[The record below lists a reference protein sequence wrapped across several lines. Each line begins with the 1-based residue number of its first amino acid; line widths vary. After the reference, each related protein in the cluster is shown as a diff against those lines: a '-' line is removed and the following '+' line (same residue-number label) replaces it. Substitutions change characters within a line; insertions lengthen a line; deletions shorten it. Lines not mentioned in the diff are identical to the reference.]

1 MSAGRPVRSHSDAPI
16 AANPAM
22 QQKPIRVEICNEKYP
37 LRVAPEDEAYMREV
51 ARLVDRRMR
60 SALENHPG
68 HPKLTAAVIT
78 ALSLAEDL
86 MQERDGREDTEE
98 RVRTELS
105 EILDELGNA
114 LPPEEGGM
122 EESTSAS

>member
-1 MSAGRPVRSHSDAPI
+1 MPKKS
-16 AANPAM
+16 
-22 QQKPIRVEICNEKYP
+22 IRVEICNEKYP

-51 ARLVDRRMR
+51 AGLVDRRMQ

-68 HPKLTAAVIT
+68 HPKLTAAVIA

-86 MQERDGREDTEE
+86 MQERDGREDTEK

-114 LPPEEGGM
+114 LPPEEGGA
-122 EESTSAS
+122 ETSPTVS